1 MSSILKKYLLV
12 VFFIFSPALSAHAAD
27 ISATFWQVKKS
38 THFVIYY
45 QEAPSDYINEVIDR
59 AEGYYNTITTKL
71 GFTRYEEFWTWYKRA
86 KIYLFRNKEE
96 YNRITSQPE
105 WTRAYSRVIAHEIYT
120 YVRREGFFE
129 TVLPH
134 ELGHIIFREFIGYDK
149 RLPLWID
156 EGVAMFCERGNTSEG
171 TRMTRVIAR
180 TVFFMDMQ
188 ELGGINRANLM
199 MPEIFYAEADSVME
213 FLIKEYGNDKFAEF
227 CLALKN
233 LKEKETWEDA
243 ICSVYKFNSIQE
255 LNDAW
260 IKFFTAYRSSQ

>member
-1 MSSILKKYLLV
+1 MRFALKLILSFFLL
-12 VFFIFSPALSAHAAD
+12 SGSAFAAD
-27 ISATFWQVKKS
+27 LSATFWQIKKS
-38 THFVIYY
+38 THFIVYY

-105 WTRAYSRVIAHEIYT
+105 WSGAHSRVIAHEIYT

-134 ELGHIIFREFIGYDK
+134 EMGHIIFREFIGYDK
-149 RLPLWID
+149 RLPLWVD
-156 EGVAMFCERGNTSEG
+156 EGVAMYCERGETHEG
-171 TRMTRVIAR
+171 VRMTRIIAR
-180 TVFFMDMQ
+180 TIFFMDLN

-199 MPEIFYAEADSVME
+199 MPEIFYAEAESVMV
-213 FLIKEYGNDKFAEF
+213 FLIKEYGSDKFAEF

-233 LKEKETWEDA
+233 LKEKQTWEDA
-243 ICSVYKFNSIQE
+243 MRSVYKFKDIQE

-260 IKFFTAYRSSQ
+260 IKFFTAFQQS